1 MMKQVMVLGLVLA
14 AGACAVEHKT
24 VVVPAP
30 APAVVTVDDPCT
42 RYGFTASTADYVSC
56 QTRLADQRRA
66 GRVAASYGDAR
77 ITADAQ
83 VACSNYG
90 IPRGTAQYNR
100 CVQDEFA
107 ARRPG

>member
-1 MMKQVMVLGLVLA
+1 MKQVMAIGLALV

-24 VVVPAP
+24 VVVPAS
-30 APAVVTVDDPCT
+30 AVDDPCT
-42 RYGFTASTADYVSC
+42 RYGFTASSADYVSC
-56 QTRLADQRRA
+56 QARIAEQRRA
-66 GRVAASYGDAR
+66 GRAGATYGDAR

-83 VACSNYG
+83 VACSSYG
-90 IPRGTAQYNR
+90 IPRGTAQYDR